1 MVTHKSSNLEMAV
14 IAQTSIK
21 SEPPLLLTIQT
32 INIKH
37 GEQLPDTEKAYT
49 KVMQKNQHFHKNA
62 SVLNS
67 NNTTNLNVDQLSYPS
82 LDTANTTIATN
93 TTNDEYTI
101 GTKTTNHT

>member
-1 MVTHKSSNLEMAV
+1 MAV

-32 INIKH
+32 INIKQ

-82 LDTANTTIATN
+82 FDTGNTTIATN
-93 TTNDEYTI
+93 SCDEKRT
-101 GTKTTNHT
+101 H